1 MAYDPQRSR
10 PRQRPSAG
18 EASIVDTLLDG
29 TPDPTPDRVG
39 GPEPAASPGTAAEPP
54 SAWSERLLY
63 SVGASTVLGALAS
76 LTALWGIW
84 RAWRKLAR
92 RGD

>member
-1 MAYDPQRSR
+1 MAYDPQCSR

-29 TPDPTPDRVG
+29 APGPPPDHAQE
-39 GPEPAASPGTAAEPP
+39 PEPAASPGTAAEPP

-84 RAWRKLAR
+84 RAWRRLAR
-92 RGD
+92 RGN